1 MENLANRPGVRSTAL
16 NRSSWGSSRPLRRAR
31 SSSSA
36 ARCVLRRAARSSGG
50 VTGLSPALENVDAL
64 GFGLAASSLSGDT
77 YAGSCA
83 ALASSRTRHSRSAM
97 ASATPPV
104 SASPVTAAMARTAL
118 RRLEDGAIDFA
129 SAGRRGGGLPQ
140 RVPGAL
146 GRDAATNARPG
157 PGMSASA
164 GSLGAVTRGA
174 DEPKPLRSRTLE
186 DERDVVVAGS
196 SLSRLTVTRTGSV
209 PPPGLAIISRPFA
222 MALTSAE
229 IMMSSSSGASR
240 ELHDTAEVV
249 GAGASSFVSPP
260 PESTTAPPSS
270 PSRRLA
276 RTCSARS
283 CERRARTSSVTSS
296 SSDIRPRRLRRGP
309 RPVLWSGP
317 GGDASP
323 KLTRVRCRP
332 RRLFS

>member
-1 MENLANRPGVRSTAL
+1 M
-16 NRSSWGSSRPLRRAR
+16 
-31 SSSSA
+31 
-36 ARCVLRRAARSSGG
+36 
-50 VTGLSPALENVDAL
+50 
-64 GFGLAASSLSGDT
+64 
-77 YAGSCA
+77 
-83 ALASSRTRHSRSAM
+83 
-97 ASATPPV
+97 
-104 SASPVTAAMARTAL
+104 
-118 RRLEDGAIDFA
+118 
-129 SAGRRGGGLPQ
+129 PQ

-157 PGMSASA
+157 PGTSASA

-309 RPVLWSGP
+309 RPVLWCGP

-332 RRLFS
+332 RRLFRNGYLTHPTVFGARRARDAPRGAMGAHLLPRGWRRGDGP